1 MALDGWKE
9 RLFRRY
15 LFHLCRPA
23 RVKRHLNKFLA
34 GAERAAPPEGRSV
47 TVAALQLE
55 LKLFKNPLHYAEE
68 MYRRVKEAVAAGAQL
83 VVFPEDNNL
92 QLLGMLPGI
101 EELGT
106 AALSEN
112 GAEAP
117 PEPAGPPITVADV
130 IHYVSPVMEPLIH
143 AVFSRLAGAHG
154 IYLMAG
160 SFLLSDRGRVVNRA
174 FLYGPGGELIGRQD
188 KIHLMPIE
196 SEWGI
201 ARGRSF
207 SVFDTAIGRLA
218 MPICM
223 DATYYETFRILERL
237 GVEIA
242 MLPIANPEAYN
253 YWLALRGIWPRVQE
267 SPLYGVK
274 SAMVG
279 QLLGF
284 TFTGRAG
291 IFAPLELTP
300 NKDGVLAEVESP
312 HRKGL
317 AVATLDLEALREL
330 RAAHPWRDSNET
342 LYERYFPAVY
352 QNLPQ

>member
-1 MALDGWKE
+1 M
-9 RLFRRY
+9 
-15 LFHLCRPA
+15 
-23 RVKRHLNKFLA
+23 
-34 GAERAAPPEGRSV
+34 
-47 TVAALQLE
+47 
-55 LKLFKNPLHYAEE
+55 
-68 MYRRVKEAVAAGAQL
+68 KEAVAAGAQL

-112 GAEAP
+112 GAEPP

-130 IHYVSPVMEPLIH
+130 IHYISPVMAPLIH

-201 ARGRSF
+201 ARGQSF

-253 YWLALRGIWPRVQE
+253 YWLRRCAASGRRCRKAPLRRQE
-267 SPLYGVK
+267 RHGRATARLH
-274 SAMVG
+274 
-279 QLLGF
+279 L
-284 TFTGRAG
+284 TGRAG